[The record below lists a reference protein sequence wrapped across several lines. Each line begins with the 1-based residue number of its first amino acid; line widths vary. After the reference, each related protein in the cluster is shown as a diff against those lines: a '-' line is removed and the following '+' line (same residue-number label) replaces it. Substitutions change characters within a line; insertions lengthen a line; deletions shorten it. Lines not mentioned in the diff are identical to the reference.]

1 MARAGRTA
9 SSKENFIMID
19 DYYMWFGLCYRCE
32 KVKLIREVDEE
43 RDRWIGICM
52 YLYLNDG
59 CRHVDIRVRSRNA
72 KNLID
77 VVSRKP
83 RSVVRQPESCL
94 HR

>member
-1 MARAGRTA
+1 
-9 SSKENFIMID
+9 MIIIC
-19 DYYMWFGLCYRCE
+19 GLVYATDVECE
-32 KVKLIREVDEE
+32 VIREVVEE
-43 RDRWIGICM
+43 KDRWNGICM

-72 KNLID
+72 KNSID

-83 RSVVRQPESCL
+83 RSVLRQPESYL

>member
-1 MARAGRTA
+1 
-9 SSKENFIMID
+9 MIIICNLVYATD
-19 DYYMWFGLCYRCE
+19 
-32 KVKLIREVDEE
+32 VKSEVISEVDEE
-43 RDRWIGICM
+43 RDRWNGICM

-72 KNLID
+72 KNSID

-83 RSVVRQPESCL
+83 RAGLRQPESCL